1 MKFTLE
7 VTKMA
12 VLSCNGIRIVPHDA
26 LFTHLYLGLTI
37 LIITKANCDLGSPL
51 QVQTRDTANKTTEKT
66 RLRPEI
72 FYFHI
77 RKNFSRLKV
86 GLHHFLSSTGIS
98 CNHESNLPLSHSSFI
113 PFDHS
118 LCLLNRHLFHTW
130 VIPPY

>member
-37 LIITKANCDLGSPL
+37 LIITKANCDLGPPL
-51 QVQTRDTANKTTEKT
+51 QDTANKTTEKT

-86 GLHHFLSSTGIS
+86 GLHHFLSST
-98 CNHESNLPLSHSSFI
+98 
-113 PFDHS
+113 
-118 LCLLNRHLFHTW
+118 
-130 VIPPY
+130 